1 MKLEIAAAALQHVPA
16 LAALE
21 RECFSRPWSGES
33 LLCAIEDPAY
43 FVFCAFADGMLAGY
57 ISVRTVLNEGY
68 VNNLAVTRAFRRRGV
83 GRALVKEAL
92 TDAAKRNL
100 SFLSLE
106 VRASNTPA
114 IALYES
120 LGFHKEG
127 LRRGFY
133 TAPKED
139 AWIMTAHLPERN
151 ETHV

>member
-33 LLCAIEDPAY
+33 LLCA
-43 FVFCAFADGMLAGY
+43 FADSMLAGY